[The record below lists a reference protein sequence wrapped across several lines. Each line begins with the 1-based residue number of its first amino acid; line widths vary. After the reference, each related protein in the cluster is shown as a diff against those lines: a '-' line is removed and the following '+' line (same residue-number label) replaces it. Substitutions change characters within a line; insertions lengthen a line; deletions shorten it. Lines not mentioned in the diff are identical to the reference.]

1 MIAVRR
7 QANKIETQQRR
18 DWVVRELAASRPRH
32 EIAQVMRSEWGLS
45 DSQVS
50 RYLKRGQ
57 EELIAAVGATDRVQ
71 LMAQLIAS
79 MQMVM
84 RRSIAHRVAAPQ
96 KKRTSDLIFG
106 GLASCSAGSTCG

>member
-1 MIAVRR
+1 MAVRR

-79 MQMVM
+79 MQTVM
-84 RRSIAHRVAAPQ
+84 RRSIASDRFSDAIGAA
-96 KKRTSDLIFG
+96 RLISQVT
-106 GLASCSAGSTCG
+106 GLLDARSR